1 MFHGDIREV
10 RGKFRTDGQVL
21 IRKPRIKA
29 EETIGRI
36 ECSVSGQAKRHGL
49 SRDPRVHAMVEA
61 ADLIIG
67 IDAGTSVM
75 KAVAFTLA
83 GRQIASASV
92 RNTYRTG
99 EDGAVTQS
107 LDQTWLDCTRA
118 LRGLAEKVEGLAKRT
133 AAIAVTGQGDG
144 TWLVGAENRP
154 AGDAWLWLDARAAP
168 TVERLAAADADRV
181 RFSATGTGLNTCQQG
196 TQLAHMDQYF
206 PELLAEAE
214 TAMHCKDWLYLNLTG
229 IRATDPSE
237 VSFTFGNF
245 RTRRYDDDVLAALG
259 LTHRRSLLP
268 EVIEGTQTV
277 HPLTAEA
284 AAASGLVAGTP
295 VCLGYVDMVMTAL
308 GAGVRS
314 EGRNA
319 ACSAIG
325 STGVHLLAKPV
336 GDVVLNAERTG
347 YVITLPIPG
356 IVTQVQTNM
365 GATINLDWLLQLGVD
380 LLGEF
385 GIPVGLDEMITRIDP
400 WFAESRPGN
409 ILYHP
414 YISEAGERGPFV
426 NARARANFTGLASR
440 HRYPD
445 LVRAVVE
452 GLGMATRDCYAAMGA
467 LPPELRISGGAARS
481 VALRGTLAA
490 ALGAPVRVSSREEA
504 GAAGASMMAAVAIG
518 AYRTMDDCIADWV
531 TPELGTAEP
540 PAPQGTERMTRLFA
554 AYSDVRRGIA
564 PAWDILAAH

>member
-1 MFHGDIREV
+1 M
-10 RGKFRTDGQVL
+10 
-21 IRKPRIKA
+21 A
-29 EETIGRI
+29 E
-36 ECSVSGQAKRHGL
+36 
-49 SRDPRVHAMVEA
+49 P

-75 KAVAFTLA
+75 KAVAFTLS
-83 GRQIASASV
+83 GRQVASASV
-92 RNTYRTG
+92 RNAYSTG
-99 EDGAVTQS
+99 EDGSVTQS
-107 LDQTWLDCTRA
+107 LDQTWRDCTRA
-118 LRGLAEKVEGLAKRT
+118 LRGLAERVERLAERT
-133 AAIAVTGQGDG
+133 AAIAVTAQGDG

-168 TVERLAAADADRV
+168 TVERLAAGEADRR
-181 RFSATGTGLNTCQQG
+181 RFEATGTGLNTCQQG
-196 TQLAHMDQYF
+196 AQLAHMDRHV
-206 PELLAEAE
+206 PELLAQAE

-245 RTRRYDDDVLAALG
+245 RTRSYDGEVLAALG
-259 LTHRRSLLP
+259 LTHRRNLLP
-268 EVIEGTQTV
+268 DVLEGTETT
-277 HPLTAEA
+277 HPLTADA
-284 AAASGLVAGTP
+284 ATASGLRAGTP
-295 VCLGYVDMVMTAL
+295 VCLGYVDMCMTAL

-325 STGVHLLAKPV
+325 STGVHLQAKSV
-336 GDVVLNAERTG
+336 AEVVLNAERTG
-347 YVITLPIPG
+347 YVIALPIPG

-365 GATINLDWLLQLGVD
+365 GATINLDWLLQLGAD

-385 GIPVGLDEMITRIDP
+385 GVTVGLDEMIGRVDR

-409 ILYHP
+409 VLYHP

-426 NARARANFTGLASR
+426 NARARAGFTGLAGR

-467 LPPELRISGGAARS
+467 LPPELRVSGGAARS
-481 VALRGTLAA
+481 AALRRTLGA
-490 ALGAPVRVSSREEA
+490 ALGAPVRISTREEA

-531 TPELGTAEP
+531 TPALGEAERP
-540 PAPQGTERMTRLFA
+540 SPEETERMTRLFA
-554 AYSDVRRGIA
+554 AYAEVRRGVA
-564 PAWDILAAH
+564 PAWDILAAR